1 MRLFIAL
8 DLSDEAREA
17 IAAEQTRIAAALDGA
32 ALRWVKPE
40 QAHLTL
46 VFLGHVDSERV
57 TSVVEAVAADV
68 DLAPFEMVLGGP
80 GVFPSRGAPRVL
92 WIGAAAGAA
101 QLVALQRRLSA
112 RVAALGV
119 ELDER
124 LFHPHLTI
132 GRWRASRPS
141 DRDRALAAA
150 WPGPIARVSVH
161 RATLYESRLSPSGP
175 AYTALT
181 HANLTART

>member
-1 MRLFIAL
+1 MRLFIAI
-8 DLSDEAREA
+8 DLPHEAREA
-17 IAAEQTRIAAALDGA
+17 IAAEQARIAAALDGPT
-32 ALRWVKPE
+32 LRWVKPE

-46 VFLGHVDSERV
+46 VFLGHVGSERV
-57 TSVVEAVAADV
+57 TSVVDAVAADV
-68 DLAPFEMVLGGP
+68 DLAPFEMILGGA
-80 GVFPSRGAPRVL
+80 GVFPPRGAPRVL
-92 WIGAAAGAA
+92 WIGTAAGAA
-101 QLVALQRRLSA
+101 ELIALQRRLSA

-124 LFHPHLTI
+124 PFHPHLTI

-141 DRDRALAAA
+141 DRARAVAAA
-150 WPGPIARVSVH
+150 RPGPIARVPVRH
-161 RATLYESRLSPSGP
+161 ATLYESKLSPSGP